1 MKFFEVFRAGVYPQ
15 GTYTKKE
22 IKQIA
27 DNYNPEFCEAPVTID
42 HQQVG
47 PAYGWVENVK
57 ADGEKLKVSFKDMPE
72 EMKNDVNARRFKK
85 VSVEIYKNLEG
96 KGCYLKAVSFLGAAA
111 PQVKGLEPIKFME
124 SESDCYEFE
133 MDSSETET
141 FTEEDVNKLKAQIN
155 DLEKQIATFKEGN
168 KRTETIR
175 SLKEKITEL
184 TNEVSKFKEEA
195 QGKEEIEQELNSI
208 KIKIKNKEF
217 DDLFDKQIEKGT
229 LIPTNKNVVLS
240 VLQELDNIEKFC
252 EEPSVITDFKA
263 FIESLPKQV
272 EFKEIATKDKQA
284 KGSIDVEPF
293 ADADEESLEVFKEAK
308 AMAAKENISFKEAL
322 LKLNI

>member
-72 EMKNDVNARRFKK
+72 EMKKDVNAGRFKK

-124 SESDCYEFE
+124 SESDTYEFE

-141 FTEEDVNKLKAQIN
+141 FTEEDVNKLKTQIN

-217 DDLFDKQIEKGT
+217 DDFIDKQIEQGT

-240 VLQELDNIEKFC
+240 VLQELDNIEKFG
-252 EEPSVITDFKA
+252 EEQSIITDFKA

-272 EFKEIATKDKQA
+272 EFKEIATKDKQT
-284 KGSIDVEPF
+284 KGSNDAEPF
-293 ADADEESLEVFKEAK
+293 ADADEESLEVFREAK
-308 AMAAKENISFKEAL
+308 ALSAKENISFKEAL